1 MRKILITLVV
11 VAVAVGAAVAWEPW
25 ADEAAVVDPGIDRA
39 IAESVAVRTLTD
51 EITIRGE
58 LRRDELEVVTAS
70 LDGKVGHVAVV
81 DGDIVEGGDAL
92 LLVDGRQSVAVH
104 GDFSFYRQLDVGS
117 EGADVHQLE
126 TVLSTAGYHVG
137 EVDTLYTEE
146 TRSGLAAWQ
155 ADHGYTGAA
164 PEADEVVTVSLQ
176 GNAAGYVIGPVNAV
190 SVRIGPASVAAAD
203 LRESQSAAVVSTVAA
218 VVDAVAV
225 ADTPVPT
232 VSLAS
237 AAVVVQEGRPV
248 VVTITTDVAPVADL
262 EIPVTVGGDVV
273 VDDDYRPPEATV
285 VLPAGSTSVT
295 LEIATILDDDREPY
309 EDLEVTIGGGFD
321 SLAAVAPQTLAV
333 YDARKEVDD
342 LLERVGELVTDIAE
356 QADEVANLEATDE
369 VVTIVEARLV
379 SLGIL
384 TDDQARSGDVSPAE
398 GEQLESLQVTVD
410 DTQEVSDRLSSVT
423 AVESR
428 LVSLGI
434 ITIAQAESGDIDA
447 EEAEQIEA
455 LQVTVDDT
463 QEVSDRLSSVTTV
476 ESRLVSLGIITIA
489 QAESGDIDAEEA
501 ENIEAL
507 NEKVNDIVDAIA
519 EGGDYNQTVT
529 VLDRFAAIEARD
541 EAAQDALANIT
552 ELDWLAA
559 VEARDEVAQDALAN
573 ITELD
578 WLAAV
583 EARDEVA
590 QDALVDV
597 TELDWRAAVAARDDA
612 LDDALK
618 RSSAL
623 QTARDDLEVLEDEQQ
638 RLEYRLAS
646 ARETLRVA
654 QAARYVLGDY
664 DEVTVSID
672 DPDVPDVPIL
682 VLRADSETVA
692 EGGAATF
699 TIETTVELVEDL
711 DVFYVVEGAATADAD
726 FNAPD
731 GDITMQLGQ
740 ERVTLSIPVRSDDD
754 VEGDETLI
762 VRLSADPAGNYRLSD
777 RDRATILIESSDLP
791 ELTLEGG
798 GEVAE
803 GDTAVVTIVADQ
815 APDTDTSVNY
825 QVSGSAQAGQDYAVV
840 TGTALL
846 RAGERSVTVEI
857 RTINDDVVF
866 KPGDMVVGDWPVRVG
881 TVSVEE
887 GDYVQRGTPLF
898 DLTEPE
904 FTITLFA
911 SPTDRAKLAEGQSV
925 TVNLDA
931 GDQESPG
938 IIVELDDNATVSG
951 TSETYEGVVE
961 AVEDLVGVD
970 GAVVTID
977 VVVEES
983 IDAVVVPIAAVLS
996 DGGQETVRVVTPEGM
1011 IERRAIQTGML
1022 DGAYV
1027 EIVSGVVA
1035 GEYVILEI
1043 DRS

>member
-11 VAVAVGAAVAWEPW
+11 VVVAVGAAVAWEPW

-559 VEARDEVAQDALAN
+559 VEARDEVAQDAL
-573 ITELD
+573 
-578 WLAAV
+578 
-583 EARDEVA
+583 
-590 QDALVDV
+590 VDV

-931 GDQESPG
+931 GGQESPG
-938 IIVELDDNATVSG
+938 VIVELDDNATVSG

>member
-1 MRKILITLVV
+1 MRKRLKSLFYLALATAAV
-11 VAVAVGAAVAWEPW
+11 VAVVAWQPW
-25 ADEAAVVDPGIDRA
+25 ADEKMVVDPGIDRA
-39 IAESVAVRTLTD
+39 IAESVSVRTLTD

-58 LRRDELEVVTAS
+58 LRRDELQVVTAAV
-70 LDGKVGHVAVV
+70 DGKVGHVSVA
-81 DGDIVEGGDAL
+81 DGDTVQTGDAL
-92 LLVDGRQSVAVH
+92 LTVDGRQAVAVL
-104 GDFSFYRQLDVGS
+104 GDFAFYRQLDVGS
-117 EGADVHQLE
+117 EGADVRQLE
-126 TVLSTAGYHVG
+126 NVLSAAGYQVG
-137 EVDTLYTEE
+137 DVDSLYTEE

-155 ADHGYTGAA
+155 AYHGYIGAA
-164 PEADEVVTVSLQ
+164 PEADEVVTVTLQ
-176 GNAAGYVIGPVNAV
+176 GNPAGYVVGPVNAV
-190 SVRIGPASVAAAD
+190 SVRIGPAATAD
-203 LRESQSAAVVSTVAA
+203 SGLRESQSATVVTTATA

-232 VSLAS
+232 VSLTS
-237 AAVVVQEGRPV
+237 MAVVVQEGRPV
-248 VVTITTDVAPVADL
+248 LVTISADVAPVADL

-273 VDDDYRPPEATV
+273 VGDDYLATEATV

-295 LEIATILDDDREPY
+295 LEIATVLDDDREAY

-333 YDARKEVDD
+333 YDARKAVDD
-342 LLERVGELVTDIAE
+342 LLERVDELVVDIAE
-356 QADEVANLEATDE
+356 QVDEVADLEATDE
-369 VVTIVEARLV
+369 VVTTVEARLV

-384 TDDQARSGDVSPAE
+384 TDAQVRSGDISPAE
-398 GEQLESLQVTVD
+398 GEHL
-410 DTQEVSDRLSSVT
+410 
-423 AVESR
+423 
-428 LVSLGI
+428 
-434 ITIAQAESGDIDA
+434 
-447 EEAEQIEA
+447 EA

-463 QEVSDRLSSVTTV
+463 GVISDRLSLVTTV
-476 ESRLVSLGIITIA
+476 EERIVSLGIITMA
-489 QAESGDIDAEEA
+489 EAESGDIDAAEA

-507 NEKVNDIVDAIA
+507 NQKVIDIVDDMANSV
-519 EGGDYNQTVT
+519 DNVT
-529 VLDRFAAIEARD
+529 VLDRFAAIETRD
-541 EAAQDALANIT
+541 DAAK
-552 ELDWLAA
+552 
-559 VEARDEVAQDALAN
+559 
-573 ITELD
+573 
-578 WLAAV
+578 
-583 EARDEVA
+583 
-590 QDALVDV
+590 DALVNV

-612 LDDALK
+612 VDDALK
-618 RSSAL
+618 RSDELETAQDAL
-623 QTARDDLEVLEDEQQ
+623 DALEDEQQ
-638 RLEYRLAS
+638 RLDYRLAS

-654 QAARYVLGDY
+654 QAARYVLGDA

-682 VLRADSETVA
+682 VLRADGETVS

-711 DVFYVVEGAATADAD
+711 DVFYVVEGSAAADAD

-731 GDITMQLGQ
+731 GDITMKMGQ
-740 ERVTLSIPVRSDDD
+740 ERVTLSIPIRSDDD
-754 VEGDETLI
+754 VEGDETLT
-762 VRLSADPAGNYRLSD
+762 VRLTADPAAKYRLSD
-777 RDRATILIESSDLP
+777 RDRATMLIESSDLP
-791 ELTLEGG
+791 ELTLAGG
-798 GEVAE
+798 GDVTE

-857 RTINDDVVF
+857 RTIDDDVVF
-866 KPGDMVVGDWPVRVG
+866 MPGDMVVADWPVRVG

-898 DLTEPE
+898 DLTEPV

-938 IIVELDDNATVSG
+938 TIVELDNNATVSG
-951 TSETYEGVVE
+951 SSETYEGVVE

-983 IDAVVVPIAAVLS
+983 LDAVVVPIAAVLS
-996 DGGQETVRVVTPEGM
+996 DGGQQTVRVVTPDGV
-1011 IERRAIQTGML
+1011 IERRPIETGML

-1027 EIVSGVVA
+1027 EVVSGVVA

>member
-1 MRKILITLVV
+1 MRKILVTLVV
-11 VAVAVGAAVAWEPW
+11 VAVAVGAVVAWEPW

-70 LDGKVGHVAVV
+70 LDGKVGHVAIV
-81 DGDIVEGGDAL
+81 DGDIVEEGDAL
-92 LLVDGRQSVAVH
+92 LLVDGRQSVAVY

-117 EGADVHQLE
+117 QGADVHQLE
-126 TVLSTAGYHVG
+126 TVLSVAGYHVG

-155 ADHGYTGAA
+155 ADQGYTGAA

-176 GNAAGYVIGPVNAV
+176 SNPAGYVIGPVNAV
-190 SVRIGPASVAAAD
+190 SVRIGPAAVAATD

-232 VSLAS
+232 VSLAT

-248 VVTITTDVAPVADL
+248 LVTITADVAPVADL

-273 VDDDYRPPEATV
+273 AGDDYRSPEATV

-295 LEIATILDDDREPY
+295 LEIPTILDDDREPY
-309 EDLEVTIGGGFD
+309 EDLQVVIGGGFD

-342 LLERVGELVTDIAE
+342 LLERVGELVTDIDE
-356 QADEVANLEATDE
+356 QAGEVSNLEATDE

-398 GEQLESLQVTVD
+398 GEQLEALQVTVD
-410 DTQEVSDRLSSVT
+410 DTQEVSDRMSSVT

-434 ITIAQAESGDIDA
+434 ITLAQAESGDIDA
-447 EEAEQIEA
+447 EEAEQLEA

-463 QEVSDRLSSVTTV
+463 QEVSDRMTSVTAV
-476 ESRLVSLGIITIA
+476 ESRLVSLGIITLA

-541 EAAQDALANIT
+541 EAAQDALVNIT

-559 VEARDEVAQDALAN
+559 VAARDEA
-573 ITELD
+573 
-578 WLAAV
+578 
-583 EARDEVA
+583 A
-590 QDALVDV
+590 QDALVDI

-623 QTARDDLEVLEDEQQ
+623 QTARNDLEVLEDEQQ
-638 RLEYRLAS
+638 RLDYRLAS

-654 QAARYVLGDY
+654 QAARYVLGDD

-777 RDRATILIESSDLP
+777 RDRATMLIESSDLP
-791 ELTLEGG
+791 ELTLVGG

-803 GDTAVVTIVADQ
+803 GETAIVTIVADQ

-846 RAGERSVTVEI
+846 RAGERSVSVEI
-857 RTINDDVVF
+857 RTIDDDVVF

-938 IIVELDDNATVSG
+938 MIVELDDNATVSG

-996 DGGQETVRVVTPEGM
+996 EGGQETVRVVTPEGT

-1027 EIVSGVVA
+1027 EIVTGVVA

>member
-1 MRKILITLVV
+1 VRKILVTLVV
-11 VAVAVGAAVAWEPW
+11 VAVAVGAVVAWEPW
-25 ADEAAVVDPGIDRA
+25 ADEAAVVDLGIDRA

-70 LDGKVGHVAVV
+70 LDGKVGHVAIV
-81 DGDIVEGGDAL
+81 DGDIVEEGDAL

-117 EGADVHQLE
+117 QGADVHQLE
-126 TVLSTAGYHVG
+126 TVLSVAGYHVG

-164 PEADEVVTVSLQ
+164 PEADEVATVSLQ

-190 SVRIGPASVAAAD
+190 SVRIGPAAVAAAD

-232 VSLAS
+232 VNLAS

-248 VVTITTDVAPVADL
+248 VVTITADVAPVADL

-273 VDDDYRPPEATV
+273 VDDDYRSPEATV

-398 GEQLESLQVTVD
+398 GEQLE
-410 DTQEVSDRLSSVT
+410 
-423 AVESR
+423 
-428 LVSLGI
+428 
-434 ITIAQAESGDIDA
+434 
-447 EEAEQIEA
+447 A

-463 QEVSDRLSSVTTV
+463 QEVSDRMSSVTTV
-476 ESRLVSLGIITIA
+476 ESRLVSLGIITMA

-501 ENIEAL
+501 ENVEAL
-507 NEKVNDIVDAIA
+507 DEKVNDIVDAIA

-541 EAAQDALANIT
+541 EAAQDALVNIT

-559 VEARDEVAQDALAN
+559 VAARDEA
-573 ITELD
+573 
-578 WLAAV
+578 
-583 EARDEVA
+583 A
-590 QDALVDV
+590 QDALVDI

-623 QTARDDLEVLEDEQQ
+623 QAARDDLEVLEDEQQ
-638 RLEYRLAS
+638 RLDYRLAS

-654 QAARYVLGDY
+654 QAARYVLGD

-699 TIETTVELVEDL
+699 TIETTVELVEEL
-711 DVFYVVEGAATADAD
+711 DVFYVVEGTATADAD

-762 VRLSADPAGNYRLSD
+762 VRLSVDPAGNYRLSD
-777 RDRATILIESSDLP
+777 RDRATMLIESSDLP

-898 DLTEPE
+898 ELTEPE

-931 GDQESPG
+931 GNQESPG

-961 AVEDLVGVD
+961 AVEELVGVD

-1027 EIVSGVVA
+1027 EIVTGVVA

>member
-126 TVLSTAGYHVG
+126 TVLSAAGYHVG

-190 SVRIGPASVAAAD
+190 SVRIGPAAVAAAD
-203 LRESQSAAVVSTVAA
+203 LRESQSAALVSTVAA

-423 AVESR
+423 
-428 LVSLGI
+428 
-434 ITIAQAESGDIDA
+434 
-447 EEAEQIEA
+447 
-455 LQVTVDDT
+455 
-463 QEVSDRLSSVTTV
+463 TV

-559 VEARDEVAQDALAN
+559 VEARDEVAQDAL
-573 ITELD
+573 
-578 WLAAV
+578 
-583 EARDEVA
+583 
-590 QDALVDV
+590 VDV

-638 RLEYRLAS
+638 RLDYRLAS

-777 RDRATILIESSDLP
+777 RDRATMLIESSDLP

-857 RTINDDVVF
+857 RTIDDDVVF

-961 AVEDLVGVD
+961 AEEDLVGVD

>member
-1 MRKILITLVV
+1 VRKILVTLVV
-11 VAVAVGAAVAWEPW
+11 VAVAVGAVVAWEPW
-25 ADEAAVVDPGIDRA
+25 ADEAAVVDLGIDRA

-70 LDGKVGHVAVV
+70 LDGKVGHVAIV
-81 DGDIVEGGDAL
+81 DGDIVEEGDAL

-117 EGADVHQLE
+117 QGADVHQLE
-126 TVLSTAGYHVG
+126 TVLSVAGYHVG

-164 PEADEVVTVSLQ
+164 PEADEVATVSLQ

-190 SVRIGPASVAAAD
+190 SVRIGPAAVAAAD

-232 VSLAS
+232 VNLAS

-248 VVTITTDVAPVADL
+248 VVTITADVAPVADL

-273 VDDDYRPPEATV
+273 VDDDYRSPEATV

-398 GEQLESLQVTVD
+398 GEQLE
-410 DTQEVSDRLSSVT
+410 
-423 AVESR
+423 
-428 LVSLGI
+428 
-434 ITIAQAESGDIDA
+434 
-447 EEAEQIEA
+447 A

-463 QEVSDRLSSVTTV
+463 QEVSDRMSSVTTV
-476 ESRLVSLGIITIA
+476 ESRLVSLGIITMA

-501 ENIEAL
+501 ENVEAL
-507 NEKVNDIVDAIA
+507 DEKVNDIVDAIA

-541 EAAQDALANIT
+541 EAAQDALVNIT

-559 VEARDEVAQDALAN
+559 VAARDEA
-573 ITELD
+573 
-578 WLAAV
+578 
-583 EARDEVA
+583 A
-590 QDALVDV
+590 QDALVDI

-623 QTARDDLEVLEDEQQ
+623 QAARDDLEVLEDEQQ
-638 RLEYRLAS
+638 RLDYRLAS

-654 QAARYVLGDY
+654 QAARYVLGD

-699 TIETTVELVEDL
+699 TIETTVELVEEL
-711 DVFYVVEGAATADAD
+711 DVFYVVEGTATADAD

-762 VRLSADPAGNYRLSD
+762 VRLSVDPAGNYRLSD
-777 RDRATILIESSDLP
+777 RDRATMLIESSDLP

-898 DLTEPE
+898 ELTEPE

-931 GDQESPG
+931 GNQESPG

-1027 EIVSGVVA
+1027 EIVTGVVA

>member
-11 VAVAVGAAVAWEPW
+11 VAVAVGAVVAWEPW

-70 LDGKVGHVAVV
+70 LDGKVGHVAIV
-81 DGDIVEGGDAL
+81 DGDIVEEGDAL
-92 LLVDGRQSVAVH
+92 LLVDGRQSVAVY

-117 EGADVHQLE
+117 QGADVHQLE
-126 TVLSTAGYHVG
+126 TVLSVAGYHVG

-155 ADHGYTGAA
+155 ADYGYTGAA

-176 GNAAGYVIGPVNAV
+176 SNPAGYVIGPVNAV
-190 SVRIGPASVAAAD
+190 SVRIGPAAVAATD

-232 VSLAS
+232 VSLAT

-248 VVTITTDVAPVADL
+248 LVTITADVAPVADL

-273 VDDDYRPPEATV
+273 AGDDYRSPEATV

-309 EDLEVTIGGGFD
+309 EDLEVVIGGGFD

-369 VVTIVEARLV
+369 VVTIVEARLI

-398 GEQLESLQVTVD
+398 GEQLEALQVTVD
-410 DTQEVSDRLSSVT
+410 DTQEVSDRMSSVT

-434 ITIAQAESGDIDA
+434 ITMAQAK
-447 EEAEQIEA
+447 
-455 LQVTVDDT
+455 
-463 QEVSDRLSSVTTV
+463 
-476 ESRLVSLGIITIA
+476 
-489 QAESGDIDAEEA
+489 SGDIDAEEA

-541 EAAQDALANIT
+541 EAAQDALMNIT

-559 VEARDEVAQDALAN
+559 VAARDEA
-573 ITELD
+573 
-578 WLAAV
+578 
-583 EARDEVA
+583 A

-623 QTARDDLEVLEDEQQ
+623 QTARKDLEVLEDEQQ
-638 RLEYRLAS
+638 RLDYRLAS

-654 QAARYVLGDY
+654 QAARYVLGDD

-711 DVFYVVEGAATADAD
+711 DVFYVVEGSATADAD

-754 VEGDETLI
+754 VEGDETLT

-777 RDRATILIESSDLP
+777 RDQATMLIESSDLP

-803 GDTAVVTIVADQ
+803 GETAVVTIVADQ

-846 RAGERSVTVEI
+846 RAGERSVSVEI
-857 RTINDDVVF
+857 RTIDDDVVF

-881 TVSVEE
+881 TVFVEE

-938 IIVELDDNATVSG
+938 RIVELDDNATVSG

-996 DGGQETVRVVTPEGM
+996 EGGQETVRVVTPEGT

-1027 EIVSGVVA
+1027 EIVTGVVA

>member
-11 VAVAVGAAVAWEPW
+11 VAVAVGAVVAWEPW

-70 LDGKVGHVAVV
+70 LDGKVGHVAIV
-81 DGDIVEGGDAL
+81 DGDIVEEGDAL
-92 LLVDGRQSVAVH
+92 LLVDGRQSVAVY

-117 EGADVHQLE
+117 QGADVHQLE
-126 TVLSTAGYHVG
+126 TVLSVAGYHVG

-155 ADHGYTGAA
+155 ADQGYTGAA

-176 GNAAGYVIGPVNAV
+176 SNPAGYVIGPVNAV
-190 SVRIGPASVAAAD
+190 SVRIGPAAVAATD

-232 VSLAS
+232 VSLAT

-248 VVTITTDVAPVADL
+248 LVTITADVAPVADL

-273 VDDDYRPPEATV
+273 AGDDYRSPEATV

-309 EDLEVTIGGGFD
+309 EDLEVVIGGGFD

-369 VVTIVEARLV
+369 VVTIVEARLI

-398 GEQLESLQVTVD
+398 GEQLE
-410 DTQEVSDRLSSVT
+410 
-423 AVESR
+423 
-428 LVSLGI
+428 
-434 ITIAQAESGDIDA
+434 
-447 EEAEQIEA
+447 A

-463 QEVSDRLSSVTTV
+463 QEVSDPLSSVSTV
-476 ESRLVSLGIITIA
+476 ESRLVSLGIITMA
-489 QAESGDIDAEEA
+489 QAKSGDIDAEEA

-541 EAAQDALANIT
+541 EAAQDALMNIT

-559 VEARDEVAQDALAN
+559 VAARDEA
-573 ITELD
+573 
-578 WLAAV
+578 
-583 EARDEVA
+583 A

-623 QTARDDLEVLEDEQQ
+623 QTARNDLEVLEDEQQ
-638 RLEYRLAS
+638 RLDYRLAS

-654 QAARYVLGDY
+654 QAARYVLGDD

-711 DVFYVVEGAATADAD
+711 DVFYVVEGSATADAD

-754 VEGDETLI
+754 VEGDETLT

-777 RDRATILIESSDLP
+777 RDQATMLIESSDLP

-803 GDTAVVTIVADQ
+803 GEPAVVTIVGDQ
-815 APDTDTSVNY
+815 APDTATSVNY

-846 RAGERSVTVEI
+846 RAGERLVSVEI
-857 RTINDDVVF
+857 RTIDDDVVF

-881 TVSVEE
+881 TVFVEE

-938 IIVELDDNATVSG
+938 RIVELDDNATVSG

-996 DGGQETVRVVTPEGM
+996 EGGQETVRVVTPEGT

-1027 EIVSGVVA
+1027 EIVTGVVA

>member
-1 MRKILITLVV
+1 MRKILVTLVV
-11 VAVAVGAAVAWEPW
+11 VAVAVGAVVAWEPW

-70 LDGKVGHVAVV
+70 LDGKVGHVAIV
-81 DGDIVEGGDAL
+81 DGDVVEEGDAL
-92 LLVDGRQSVAVH
+92 LLVDGRQSVAVY

-117 EGADVHQLE
+117 QGADVHQLE
-126 TVLSTAGYHVG
+126 TVLSVAGYHVG

-155 ADHGYTGAA
+155 ADYGYTGAA

-190 SVRIGPASVAAAD
+190 SVRIGPAAVAATD

-232 VSLAS
+232 ISLAS

-248 VVTITTDVAPVADL
+248 LVTITADVAPVADL

-273 VDDDYRPPEATV
+273 AGDDYRSPEATV

-295 LEIATILDDDREPY
+295 LEIPTILDDDREPY
-309 EDLEVTIGGGFD
+309 EDLQVVIGGGFD

-356 QADEVANLEATDE
+356 QADEVANLERTDE

-384 TDDQARSGDVSPAE
+384 TDAQARSGDVSPAE
-398 GEQLESLQVTVD
+398 GEQLEALQVTVD
-410 DTQEVSDRLSSVT
+410 DTQEVSDRMSSVTAVESRLVSLGAITLAQAESGDIDAEEAEQLEALQVTVDDTQEVSDRMSSVT

-434 ITIAQAESGDIDA
+434 IT
-447 EEAEQIEA
+447 
-455 LQVTVDDT
+455 L
-463 QEVSDRLSSVTTV
+463 
-476 ESRLVSLGIITIA
+476 A

-541 EAAQDALANIT
+541 EAAQDALVNIT

-559 VEARDEVAQDALAN
+559 VAARDEA
-573 ITELD
+573 
-578 WLAAV
+578 
-583 EARDEVA
+583 A
-590 QDALVDV
+590 QDALVDI

-623 QTARDDLEVLEDEQQ
+623 QTARNDLEVLEDEQQ
-638 RLEYRLAS
+638 RLDYRLAS

-654 QAARYVLGDY
+654 QAARYVLGDD

-711 DVFYVVEGAATADAD
+711 DVFYVVEGVATADAD

-777 RDRATILIESSDLP
+777 RDRATMLIESSDLP

-803 GDTAVVTIVADQ
+803 GETAVVTIVADQ

-846 RAGERSVTVEI
+846 RAGERSVSVEI
-857 RTINDDVVF
+857 RTIDDDVVF

-938 IIVELDDNATVSG
+938 MIVELDDNATVSG

-996 DGGQETVRVVTPEGM
+996 EGGQETVRVVTPEGM

-1027 EIVSGVVA
+1027 EIVTGVVA

>member
-126 TVLSTAGYHVG
+126 TVLSAAGYHVG

-190 SVRIGPASVAAAD
+190 SVRIGPAAVAAAD
-203 LRESQSAAVVSTVAA
+203 LRESQSAALVSTVAA

-423 AVESR
+423 
-428 LVSLGI
+428 
-434 ITIAQAESGDIDA
+434 
-447 EEAEQIEA
+447 
-455 LQVTVDDT
+455 
-463 QEVSDRLSSVTTV
+463 TV

-559 VEARDEVAQDALAN
+559 VEARDEVAQDAL
-573 ITELD
+573 
-578 WLAAV
+578 
-583 EARDEVA
+583 
-590 QDALVDV
+590 VDV

-612 LDDALK
+612 LDGALK

-638 RLEYRLAS
+638 RLDYRLAS

-777 RDRATILIESSDLP
+777 RDRATMLIESSDLP

-857 RTINDDVVF
+857 RTIDDDVVF